1 MYTFSAPCVSY
12 SNSYQLLK
20 MCFVMLYLFFL
31 NCQQNTAYE
40 YRAFLLGAN
49 CEVKY
54 YLKDTSRAESI
65 QKEIDA
71 ELVRLD
77 SLLNRFSD
85 ISLVSELN
93 RTGRVW
99 VPEDIR
105 YLFFLSD
112 SVSRLTDGLFD
123 ISVAPLIQFW
133 GYYDHEFAHPDTTQ
147 ILNILPVID
156 YRKISLQD
164 DSIILAPGMIVD
176 LGGIAQGYAADCVAD
191 ILRNHKVQSALINI
205 GGEIVVLGK
214 SPGARS
220 WRIGIKNPRGEGLVE
235 TIELEE
241 FALSTSGDYEKFF
254 IVGNKKYPHIINP
267 KTGFPAREFA
277 SVTIFTERAAVA
289 DAMAT
294 AVCIMGPEKGTEFL
308 DSLGIRG
315 IIYYEENGTLQRLET
330 R

>member
-1 MYTFSAPCVSY
+1 MKFLVRHLSY
-12 SNSYQLLK
+12 SAALL
-20 MCFVMLYLFFL
+20 
-31 NCQQNTAYE
+31 
-40 YRAFLLGAN
+40 LLCIHCTNKEFIYSKFIVGARS
-49 CEVKY
+49 EVKFY
-54 YLKDTSRAESI
+54 VRMG
-65 QKEIDA
+65 EIDA

-93 RTGRVW
+93 RTGRAR

-105 YLFFLSD
+105 YLFLLSD

-133 GYYDHEFAHPDTTQ
+133 GYYDHAFANPDTAQIQQ
-147 ILNILPVID
+147 ILEIID
-156 YRKISLQD
+156 YRKISIQG
-164 DSIILAPGMIVD
+164 DSIILAPGMNVD

-191 ILRNHKVQSALINI
+191 ILKKYTITSALINI

-214 SPGARS
+214 SPEARS
-220 WRIGIKNPRGEGLVE
+220 WRIGIRNPRGEGLVE
-235 TIELEE
+235 TVELVE

-254 IVGNKKYPHIINP
+254 IVNNKKYPHIINP

-277 SVTIFTERAAVA
+277 SVTVFAERAAVA

-294 AVCIMGPEKGTEFL
+294 AVCIMGPVKGTKFL

-315 IIYYEENGTLQRLET
+315 IIYYEENGTLQRRET
-330 R
+330 P